1 MGDFRIEK
9 QLALE
14 EEAIQLGID
23 AYRKAVREDDLA
35 DTDVGIRLMKRCMIP
50 LMAALKEFKSDSN
63 IYGRLKDVKKFFHRF
78 KNEEIAY
85 ITTKAVLNS
94 MSGAEPVQRVA
105 IKIAGM
111 LKDHLEYE
119 NFKEQHPN
127 YLAVVER
134 NLKTDHIGHKRAVI
148 MRAKNKLMDEA
159 AHWSEV
165 DRLHIGMKCIE
176 LMIESTGIIEKE
188 QSLFAGIAKGDKFNS
203 FRLVA
208 VPEVMEWI
216 EKAHEKCELLNP
228 HYLPMVMSPKR
239 WESVFGGGFYTN
251 EYTNTFKLV
260 KTRDSEGLYELN
272 DVEMPEVYYA
282 INRVQETPWRI
293 NKKVYGVMKE
303 IWQSGSSLG
312 DVPVQDDEPLPARP
326 WDSDEEFEMLKKEN
340 IQVIKDWKLAAT
352 KAYEKRIVLR
362 SKRLA
367 MAQKIFIADKFVD
380 EPEIYFVWV
389 MDWRGRMYPVQPY
402 VNPQADDTGKGLLE
416 FARGVKLG
424 ERGLYWLKV
433 HAANCYGYDKVSFDE
448 RVKWVDE
455 HMEHIYDSADNPLDG
470 LRFWCEADSP
480 FQFLAVCFELRQ
492 AKDKGIETES
502 FMPVAMD
509 GSCNGLQNFSAMLR
523 DEVGGAAVNLIPSD
537 TPKDIYGIVA
547 EVVSKEV
554 VKDAAEGN
562 ELAQLW
568 VGKIDR
574 KIAKRN
580 VMTFPYGAKQYGFK
594 GQLLAELKDRS
605 TPEQNYL
612 NVKDNF
618 APANYLAAKM
628 YTGIGSVV
636 IAAANAMKWLQEVSK
651 IVTKADKAIRW
662 TTPIGFQAKQLY
674 LKQDILRVATFWGD
688 IRLQLSLNVDSNKL
702 NKMKMANGISPNFV
716 HSLDASHLMKTI
728 NRSYEMGI
736 RAFSMVHD
744 SYGTHAANIDKLA
757 RYLRETFVEQYS
769 QDVLE
774 NFKKEVE
781 QQLPEELAA
790 QIPVLPAKGSLDLEA
805 VKDSQ
810 YFFA

>member
-50 LMAALKEFKSDSN
+50 FMAALKEFKADTN
-63 IYGRLKDVKKFFHRF
+63 KAGRLKNVKKFFYQF
-78 KNEEIAY
+78 KDEEIAY

-105 IKIAGM
+105 INVAGM
-111 LKDHLEYE
+111 LKDHLEYT
-119 NFKEQHPN
+119 NFKEQHPD

-134 NLKTDHIGHKRAVI
+134 NLKTDHVGHKRAVI
-148 MRAKNKLMDEA
+148 MRAKRMLGVEDTCWTETDK
-159 AHWSEV
+159 
-165 DRLHIGMKCIE
+165 LHIGIKCIE
-176 LMIESTGIIEKE
+176 LFIESTGIVEKA
-188 QSLFAGIAKGDKFNS
+188 QVGYTGMKKGEKSNT
-203 FRLVA
+203 FRLMA
-208 VPEVMEWI
+208 VPEVMQWI
-216 EKAHEKCELLNP
+216 EDSHAKCELLYP
-228 HYLPMVMSPKR
+228 HYLPMVMPPKR

-251 EYTNTFKLV
+251 EYTNKFKLI
-260 KTRDSEGLYELN
+260 KTRDTQYLYDLS
-272 DVEMPEVYYA
+272 DIDMPEVYDA

-293 NKKVYGVMKE
+293 NKKVYEVMKVV
-303 IWQSGSSLG
+303 WQSGSSLG
-312 DVPVQDDEPLPARP
+312 DIPVQDDEPLPAKP

-340 IQVIKDWKLAAT
+340 IQIIKDWKASAT

-367 MAQKIFIADKFVD
+367 MAQKLFIADKFVD

-389 MDWRGRMYPVQPY
+389 MDWRGRMYPVQSY
-402 VNPQADDTGKGLLE
+402 VNPQADDTGKALLE

-455 HMEHIYDSADNPLDG
+455 HIEHIYDSADNPLDG

-502 FMPVAMD
+502 FMPVSMD

-523 DEVGGAAVNLIPSD
+523 DEIGGAAVNLIPSD

-554 VKDAAEGN
+554 EKDAAEGN

-574 KIAKRN
+574 NIAKRN
-580 VMTFPYGAKQYGFK
+580 VMTFPYGAKKYGFK
-594 GQLLAELKDRS
+594 GQLMAELKERN

-612 NVKDNF
+612 GVADDF
-618 APANYLAAKM
+618 APANYLATKM
-628 YTGIGSVV
+628 YDGIGSVV
-636 IAAANAMKWLQEVSK
+636 IAAADAMKWLQEVAK
-651 IVTKADKAIRW
+651 ITSRAAQAIMW
-662 TTPIGFQAKQLY
+662 TTPVGFNAKQLY
-674 LKQDILRVATFWGD
+674 IKQYSKKIETFWGG
-688 IRLQLSLNVDSNKL
+688 IRMQLRLNVDTDEL
-702 NKMKMANGISPNFV
+702 DRMKMTNGISPNFV

-781 QQLPEELAA
+781 QQLPEDLAK